1 MNLEKTFENSI
12 KFSNFLLKF
21 GIDLRRL
28 LFRKVHANFGGKLKA
43 IVCGGAALKP

>member
-28 LFRKVHANFGGKLKA
+28 LFRKVHANFGGKLKQLY
-43 IVCGGAALKP
+43 VEGST